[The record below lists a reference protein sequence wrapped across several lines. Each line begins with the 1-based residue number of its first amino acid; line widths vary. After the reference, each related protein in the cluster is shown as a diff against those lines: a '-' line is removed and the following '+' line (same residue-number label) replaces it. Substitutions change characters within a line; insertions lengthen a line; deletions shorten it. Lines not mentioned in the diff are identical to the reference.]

1 VHDQI
6 PFDEKPDWR
15 QRLRTYLLDF
25 DARLDSGLFRS
36 GRMLR
41 EAFERFR
48 AFMDR
53 FHAAG
58 WRRWLVVEPLSE
70 LATFGAGGLLLAL
83 VLAVPAFRETAD
95 EDWLKK
101 SELAVV
107 FLDRYGNEIG
117 SRGIKHSNAVALAD
131 LPDHLIKAVLATE
144 DRRFYDH
151 FGIDISGTFRAL
163 VTNARAGGVVQ
174 GGSSITQQLAK
185 NLFLNN
191 ERTIERKVKEAF
203 LALWLETRLT
213 KNEILKLYLD
223 RAYMGG
229 GAFGVDAAAQFYFG
243 KSARDVNLAEAAMLA
258 GLFKAPTKFAPH
270 INLPA
275 ARARANVVLD
285 NLVDAGFMTEGQVFG
300 ARRNPAVAIDRRDEG
315 APGYYLDYA
324 FDEIRKLVETP
335 AFRNISDR
343 AFVVRTALD
352 LGLQRTAEDTVES
365 MIRQFGRDYHVKQ
378 GAVVV
383 ADLDG
388 AVRAMVGGLDY
399 NISQFNRA
407 TDAYR
412 QPGSSFKPYVYAT
425 ALMNGFKPTSVVV
438 DGPVCIGSWCPQNYG
453 RSYSGSVTLTQ
464 AITRSINVVPVKLSI
479 MLGGAAGPRA
489 GRAKIIQTARRMG
502 IKAPLPDTP
511 SLPIG
516 ADEVTLLEHTVA
528 YATFP
533 NQGKAVQPHAI
544 LEVRSGTG
552 DTIWRWDRD
561 ESNKPTQAI
570 PPQVAADMAMM
581 MNHVVEEGT
590 AKRAMLDGIKAAGKT
605 GTTNSY
611 RDAWFVGYT
620 GNFVCGVWYG
630 NDDYSPLNRM
640 TGGSLPAQTWH
651 EIMAYAHQGIELKQI
666 AGVAKNPATVGP
678 IIDRDGKGDAPIRP
692 AMLTNKGVQTL
703 LRVEQLMDEAGRQ
716 MSAAG
721 VGEEAGPA
729 AAGDQPLTPK
739 PRTIPGRAD
748 GSVGSVAVR

>member
-1 VHDQI
+1 VQNQV
-6 PFDEKPDWR
+6 PFDERPNWR
-15 QRLRTYLLDF
+15 QRWRTYLLDL
-25 DARLDSGLFRS
+25 DASFDSGLFRS
-36 GRMLR
+36 GRMAR
-41 EAFERFR
+41 EGFERFR
-48 AFMDR
+48 DFMDR
-53 FHAAG
+53 FHVAG

-70 LATFGAGGLLLAL
+70 LATLGTGGLLLAL
-83 VLAVPAFRETAD
+83 VLAMPAFRKTAD
-95 EDWLKK
+95 GDWLKK
-101 SELAVV
+101 SELAVI

-131 LPDHLIKAVLATE
+131 VPDHLVEAVLATE

-151 FGIDISGTFRAL
+151 FGIDVSGTVRAL
-163 VTNARAGGVVQ
+163 ITNTRAGGVVQ

-191 ERTIERKVKEAF
+191 ERTIERKAEEAF

-213 KNEILKLYLD
+213 KNEIFKLYLD

-243 KSARDVNLAEAAMLA
+243 KSAREVNLAEAAMLA
-258 GLFKAPTKFAPH
+258 GLFKAPTKFSPH

-275 ARARANVVLD
+275 ARTRANVVLN
-285 NLVDAGFMTEGQVFG
+285 NLVEAGFMTEGQVFG

-324 FDEIRKLVETP
+324 FDEMKKLVETP
-335 AFRNISDR
+335 AFRHISDR
-343 AFVVRTALD
+343 AFVVRTAID
-352 LGLQRTAEDTVES
+352 LGLQRASEEAVES
-365 MIRQFGRDYHVKQ
+365 MIRQFGRDYHAKQ
-378 GAVVV
+378 AAVVM

-399 NISQFNRA
+399 NVSQFNRA

-425 ALMNGFKPTSVVV
+425 ALMNGFKPTSIVV
-438 DGPVCIGSWCPQNYG
+438 DSPVCIGNWCPQNYG
-453 RSYSGSVTLTQ
+453 HSYSGSVTLTQ

-479 MLGGAAGPRA
+479 MMGGAAGPRA

-533 NQGKAVQPHAI
+533 NQGKAVKPHAI
-544 LEVRSGTG
+544 LEVRSGSG
-552 DTIWRWDRD
+552 DPIWRFDRD
-561 ESNKPTQAI
+561 ESNKPVQAI
-570 PPQVAADMAMM
+570 PPEVAADMAMM
-581 MNHVVEEGT
+581 MNRVVEEGT
-590 AKRAMLDGIKAAGKT
+590 AQRAMLEDIKVAGKT

-630 NDDYSPLNRM
+630 NDDSKPLNRM

-651 EIMAYAHQGIELKQI
+651 EIMAYAHQGIELKQV
-666 AGVAKNPATVGP
+666 AGIGGNPATVGP
-678 IIDRDGKGDAPIRP
+678 PVLKRDGRGHAPIRP
-692 AMLTNKGVQTL
+692 AMLTHEGVQML
-703 LRVEQLMDEAGRQ
+703 LRVEQLMDEADRQ
-716 MSAAG
+716 MRAGGLGERSAPQ
-721 VGEEAGPA
+721 ERPPA
-729 AAGDQPLTPK
+729 PT
-739 PRTIPGRAD
+739 PRTAPGDAD
-748 GSVGSVAVR
+748 SKAGSVATAGR